1 MDARQIID
9 ANIAAL
15 NREYSS
21 LCERR
26 LAHIRERA
34 VYIHSITGD
43 IHDRDLPAWLE
54 AIRTLYRDIVYDD
67 FKEET
72 ESICEPNRR
81 GVSAMRS
88 ALYSCDRICLC
99 RALMDTASRR
109 LTAED
114 FLTADS
120 IIKMPNRIAYLRNA
134 YADAAYSRFS
144 AVLRE
149 PTVTYCDDFAAVCE
163 DVYYGRASLC
173 IIPIENSSEG
183 RLSTFRNLINKYELK
198 IVLTCLVTTSDSG
211 TETRFA
217 LLKKN
222 IERIPLLGQPKKTEL
237 FEFSVIISDTE
248 PQSSGLADILTAA
261 RCFGLTLYKVDSAP
275 VSYSDTEYAQDL
287 VFCTDGSEL
296 NSFICYLSLEAPQFM
311 TIGIY
316 PHLL

>member
-1 MDARQIID
+1 MDARQVID
-9 ANIAAL
+9 TNIAAL
-15 NREYSS
+15 SREYNSF
-21 LCERR
+21 CERR

-34 VYIHSITGD
+34 VYIHGITGD
-43 IHDRDLPAWLE
+43 IHDRDLPAWIE

-67 FKEET
+67 IKEEAGNV
-72 ESICEPNRR
+72 CEPNRR
-81 GVSAMRS
+81 GVSTMRS
-88 ALYSCDRICLC
+88 VLYISDRICLC

-114 FLTADS
+114 FLSADS
-120 IIKMPNRIAYLRNA
+120 ITKMPNRIAYLRNA
-134 YADAAYSRFS
+134 YTDAAYSRFS
-144 AVLRE
+144 AVLRD
-149 PTVTYCDDFAAVCE
+149 PTVTYCEDFAAVCE

-198 IVLTCLVTTSDSG
+198 IVLTCLVTTSESG

-222 IERIPLLGQPKKTEL
+222 IEKITLLGQPKKTDL

-248 PQSSGLADILTAA
+248 PQTAGLSDILTAA